1 VTWPTVALILVLVLQ
16 VEIFVL
22 LWAILV
28 RRPERKL
35 TVAAELAE
43 QASEKLDA
51 VIADL
56 PTERDRGD
64 TMVHPADAPTE
75 VRPPKEGGSW

>member
-1 VTWPTVALILVLVLQ
+1 VSWPTVALILVLVLQ

-22 LWAILV
+22 LWAVLV

-35 TVAAELAE
+35 TVAAELAG

-56 PTERDRGD
+56 PDRAGD
-64 TMVHPADAPTE
+64 TIVHPADAPTE
-75 VRPPKEGGSW
+75 VRPPKKGEGW